1 MSDTTTDR
9 GWLRQLGTAVR
20 PHRRNV
26 AVALG
31 AAAVGQVTAALVP
44 LIERYVVDDVII
56 AGTSPIVPAVVL
68 LVLAAVTRFG
78 TAYVRRYWAGRVAL
92 DVQNDLRTQVY
103 DHLQRLDVTH
113 HDQMATGQ
121 LVSRAIS
128 DVNLVQGLLAFLP
141 LVLANVLFLAVAM
154 VAMFSLSPML
164 TLVALAVTPLLV
176 LTSLRLRTSVFPA
189 SWDAQQQAG
198 AVAGVVDEVVSGV
211 RVVKGFGQEEREVA
225 RLAATAERLFASRV
239 RAIRLQSR
247 YQPVLQT
254 LPSLAQVA
262 VLALGGWMAI
272 RGRISLGTFLAFSSY
287 MGQLQAPSRML
298 AGLVTIGQQARAG
311 VERVFELLDSTA
323 AVRSAPGAPNLSVP
337 EGRVTFVDVSFGY
350 LRSEPVLAGFSLTVE
365 PGETMALVGTSGSGK
380 STVALLLP
388 RFYDLQAGTI
398 RVDGTDIATVGLESL
413 RASIGLV
420 FEDTFLFS
428 DSVRANIAYGRP
440 DASAADIE
448 AAARVAGA
456 HEFIMGMAHGYDTEV
471 GERGLTLSGGQ
482 RQRIALARA
491 VLTDPRLLILDDATS
506 AVDSRV
512 EAEIHAT
519 LHRVLAGRTTLLIA
533 HRRSTLLLADRIAV
547 LDAGRVVD
555 VGSHADLQ
563 DRCGLYRRLLTGPG
577 DELVDADD
585 AVVEADPGDAHDVG
599 TNGVVTA
606 GTNSVVAESG
616 SVEAIRGRD
625 GVVAVGAGSVNGA
638 IDSVGSRPTVPDA
651 GPHDAGG
658 SWDHVDGRA
667 QRATPSLW
675 RREGDES
682 EAADRALVA
691 AGRKGDAPAMGMGA
705 PGPGGDWGG
714 GLAATPELLAQVA
727 FLRPADDRPDQAVA
741 DAAAADPRFGFRRF
755 IRRWRWQLAAGLGLV
770 VLDGLASLA
779 GPLLIRHG
787 IDSGVTPK
795 VTGALWAASAIY
807 LGVVLVDLFV
817 QVGQTFVTGRTAER
831 ALWSLRVKV
840 FAHLQRLGLDHYD
853 REMGGRIMTR
863 MTSDIEALTQLLQ
876 TGLVNAV
883 VALLTCIGVGVALL
897 VMDWRLALLALL
909 VVPPLAVATS
919 FFRRLSSAAY
929 DDARDKV
936 AVVNADF
943 QESLTDVRVAQAYV
957 REDQNTARFASRSRD
972 YLGARLKAQQL
983 VALYFPF
990 VELLSG
996 LAGAV
1001 VIAGGAA
1008 FVRQGSLS
1016 SGELIAFLL
1025 YLNLFF
1031 SPIQQLSQV
1040 FDTYQQARV
1049 ALSRITELLAEPSS
1063 VPEAADPV
1071 DPGRLVGR
1079 IELRDVRFSYP
1090 TTGVTVLDGVDLVI
1104 EPGQTVAIVGETGAG
1119 KSTLEKL
1126 VARYYDVS
1134 GGAVLVD
1141 GHDVRT
1147 LDLSAYRRQLGV
1159 VPQEPFLFAGTIRD
1173 NLAYG
1178 RPDASDAE
1186 VEAAAR
1192 AVGAHDVVAAL
1203 PGGYLHVVGEQG
1215 RSLSAGQ
1222 RQLLAL
1228 ARARLVDPAILLL
1241 DEATANLDLATEAR
1255 VSEAMGVAASGRTAL
1270 VIAHRLSTAVDA
1282 DKIVVM
1288 DAGQVVEVGT
1298 HHELLGHEGP
1308 YAALWSAFTGEPVP
1322 AA

>member
-1 MSDTTTDR
+1 MSDTTSDR
-9 GWLRQLGTAVR
+9 GWLRQLGSAVR

-26 AVALG
+26 AIALG
-31 AAAVGQVTAALVP
+31 AAAVGQIVAALVP
-44 LIERYVVDDVII
+44 LVERYIVDDVII
-56 AGTSPIVPAVVL
+56 AGTSPIVPAAIL
-68 LVLAAVTRFG
+68 LVLAAITRFV
-78 TAYVRRYWAGRVAL
+78 TAYIRRYWAGRVAL

-103 DHLQRLDVTH
+103 DHLQRLDVTR
-113 HDQMATGQ
+113 HDQMGTGQ

-141 LVLANVLFLAVAM
+141 LVLANVLFLAVALI
-154 VAMFSLSPML
+154 AMFSLSPLL
-164 TLVALAVTPLLV
+164 TLVALAVTPLLL

-198 AVAGVVDEVVSGV
+198 AVAGVVDETVSGV
-211 RVVKGFGQEEREVA
+211 RVEKGFGQEQREVA
-225 RLAATAERLFASRV
+225 RLAEAAERLFASRV
-239 RAIRLQSR
+239 RAIRLQAR
-247 YQPVLQT
+247 FQPILQT

-262 VLALGGWMAI
+262 VLALGGWLAI
-272 RGRISLGTFLAFSSY
+272 KGEISLGTFLAFSSY
-287 MGQLQAPSRML
+287 MSQLQAPSRML

-311 VERVFELLDSTA
+311 VERVFELLESTA
-323 AVRSAPGAPNLSVP
+323 AVRSAPDAPRLMGP
-337 EGRVTFVDVSFGY
+337 AGRVTFDDVGFGY
-350 LRSEPVLAGFSLTVE
+350 LRSEPVLDGFTLTVD

-388 RFYDLQAGTI
+388 RFYDVQSGTI
-398 RVDGTDIATVGLESL
+398 AIDGTDISTVDLESL
-413 RASIGLV
+413 RSNIGLV

-428 DSVRANIAYGRP
+428 DSIGANIAYGRP

-456 HEFIMGMAHGYDTEV
+456 HTFILQMAQGYDTEV

-482 RQRIALARA
+482 RQRVALARA

-506 AVDSRV
+506 AVDSRI

-555 VGSHADLQ
+555 VGTHDELHA
-563 DRCGLYRRLLTGPG
+563 RCELYRRLLTGPG

-585 AVVEADPGDAHDVG
+585 AVIEDEPRAWDDVD
-599 TNGVVTA
+599 
-606 GTNSVVAESG
+606 E
-616 SVEAIRGRD
+616 RD
-625 GVVAVGAGSVNGA
+625 LV
-638 IDSVGSRPTVPDA
+638 
-651 GPHDAGG
+651 
-658 SWDHVDGRA
+658 
-667 QRATPSLW
+667 ATPSLW
-675 RREGDES
+675 VREGS
-682 EAADRALVA
+682 EAATTDRVLTEAGAKTA
-691 AGRKGDAPAMGMGA
+691 APTLGMGA
-705 PGPGGDWGG
+705 GPGAGNWAS
-714 GLAATPELLAQVA
+714 GLAATPELLARVEA
-727 FLRPADDRPDQAVA
+727 LRPATDQPDDTVA
-741 DAAAADPRFGFRRF
+741 AASAADPNFRFGAF
-755 IRRWRWQLAAGLGLV
+755 IRRWRWQLAIGFGLV
-770 VLDGLASLA
+770 VLDGFGSLA

-787 IDSGVTPK
+787 IDAGVTPK
-795 VTGALWAASAIY
+795 VTGALWAASLVY
-807 LGVVLVDLFV
+807 LLVVVLNFAVMV
-817 QVGQTFVTGRTAER
+817 AETFVTGRTAER
-831 ALWSLRVKV
+831 VLWSLRVRV
-840 FAHLQRLGLDHYD
+840 FAHLQRLGLDYYD
-853 REMGGRIMTR
+853 REMGGRVMTR

-876 TGLVNAV
+876 TGLVNAI
-883 VALLTCIGVGVALL
+883 VALLTCIGVGIALAL
-897 VMDWRLALLALL
+897 MDWRLALLALL
-909 VVPPLAVATS
+909 VVPPLAVATAW
-919 FFRRLSSAAY
+919 FRRTSAAAY

-957 REDQNTARFASRSRD
+957 REDQNTARFARRSRD
-972 YLGARLKAQQL
+972 YLGARLRAQKL

-1008 FVRQGSLS
+1008 FVRNGSLS
-1016 SGELIAFLL
+1016 PGELIAFLL

-1031 SPIQQLSQV
+1031 TPIQQLSQV

-1049 ALSRITELLAEPSS
+1049 ALSRITELLSEPSS
-1063 VPEAADPV
+1063 VPEAEHPV
-1071 DPGRLVGR
+1071 DPGRLRGR
-1079 IELRDVRFSYP
+1079 IEFRNVRFAYP
-1090 TTGVTVLDGVDLVI
+1090 STGVEVLSGVDLVI
-1104 EPGQTVAIVGETGAG
+1104 EPGETVAIVGETGAG

-1126 VARYYDVS
+1126 VARYYDVTS
-1134 GGAVLVD
+1134 GAVLID
-1141 GHDVRT
+1141 GHDIRT
-1147 LDLSAYRRQLGV
+1147 LDLSSYRHQLGV

-1178 RPDASDAE
+1178 RPDATDAE

-1192 AVGAHDVVAAL
+1192 AVGAHEVVAAL

-1228 ARARLVDPAILLL
+1228 ARARLVNPAVLLL

-1255 VSEAMGVAASGRTAL
+1255 VSRAMGVAASGRTAL

-1298 HHELLGHEGP
+1298 HQDLLQHEGP
-1308 YAALWSAFTGEPVP
+1308 YAALWAAATGQPITSPTPPATP
-1322 AA
+1322 AAPAAPPKPPPF

>member
-1 MSDTTTDR
+1 MTETTSEQ
-9 GWLRQLGTAVR
+9 GWLRQLWTAVR

-31 AAAVGQVTAALVP
+31 AAAVGQVVAALVP
-44 LIERYVVDDVII
+44 LVERFIVDEVII
-56 AGTSPIVPAVVL
+56 AQSSPIAPAVLL
-68 LVLAAVTRFG
+68 LVLAAVTRFA

-103 DHLQRLDVTH
+103 DHLQRLDVTR
-113 HDQMATGQ
+113 HDQMGTGQ

-141 LVLANVLFLAVAM
+141 LVLANVLFLAVAL
-154 VAMFSLSPML
+154 VAMFWLSPLL

-198 AVAGVVDEVVSGV
+198 AVAGVVDETVSGV

-225 RLAATAERLFASRV
+225 RLAAAAERLFASRV
-239 RAIRLQSR
+239 RAIRLQAR
-247 YQPVLQT
+247 YQPLLQT

-272 RGRISLGTFLAFSSY
+272 QGRISLGTFLAFSSY
-287 MGQLQAPSRML
+287 MSQLQAPTRML

-311 VERVFELLDSTA
+311 VERVFELLESTA
-323 AVRSAPGAPNLSVP
+323 AVRSEPGAPHLAVP
-337 EGRVTFVDVSFGY
+337 DGRVEFDAVTFGY
-350 LRSEPVLAGFSLTVE
+350 LRSEPVLDEFSLTVE
-365 PGETMALVGTSGSGK
+365 PGETMAVVGTSGSGK

-388 RFYDLQAGTI
+388 RFYDLQGGAI
-398 RVDGTDIATVGLESL
+398 RVDGADISTVDLESL
-413 RASIGLV
+413 RRSIGLV

-428 DSVRANIAYGRP
+428 DSIGANIAYGRP
-440 DASAADIE
+440 DASAADVE

-456 HEFIMGMAHGYDTEV
+456 HDFIVAMDRGYDTPV

-482 RQRIALARA
+482 RQRVALARA

-519 LHRVLAGRTTLLIA
+519 LHRVLAGRTTLLVA

-555 VGSHADLQ
+555 VGTHEELEA
-563 DRCGLYRRLLTGPG
+563 RCERYRRLLTGPG
-577 DELVDADD
+577 DDLAEDDD
-585 AVVEADPGDAHDVG
+585 AAVPADLSDPVEGTDA
-599 TNGVVTA
+599 A
-606 GTNSVVAESG
+606 
-616 SVEAIRGRD
+616 
-625 GVVAVGAGSVNGA
+625 
-638 IDSVGSRPTVPDA
+638 RPTA
-651 GPHDAGG
+651 AT
-658 SWDHVDGRA
+658 
-667 QRATPSLW
+667 TPSLW
-675 RREGDES
+675 VRE
-682 EAADRALVA
+682 ADRAEVADAALVA
-691 AGRKGDAPAMGMGA
+691 AGQRNDAPAMGMGA
-705 PGPGGDWGG
+705 PGPGGGWGG
-714 GLAATPELLAQVA
+714 GLAATPELLARVA
-727 FLRPADDRPDQAVA
+727 ALRPAGDRPDDTV
-741 DAAAADPRFGFRRF
+741 AAASSPDPGFRFGRF

-770 VLDGLASLA
+770 VLDGLATLA
-779 GPLLIRHG
+779 GPLLVRHG
-787 IDSGVTPK
+787 IDAGVTPE
-795 VTGALWAASAIY
+795 VEGALWAASLLY
-807 LGVVLVDLFV
+807 LGIVLLDLFV
-817 QVGQTFVTGRTAER
+817 MAGQTFVTGRTAER

-863 MTSDIEALTQLLQ
+863 MTTDIEALTQLLQ
-876 TGLVNAV
+876 TGLVNAI
-883 VALLTCIGVGVALL
+883 VALLTCVGVGVALV

-919 FFRRLSSAAY
+919 AFRRRSSKAY
-929 DDARDKV
+929 DEARDKV

-957 REDQNTARFASRSRD
+957 REDQNTARFSRRSRE
-972 YLGARLKAQQL
+972 YLGARLRAQQL

-990 VELLSG
+990 VEFLSG
-996 LAGAV
+996 IAGAL

-1008 FVRQGSLS
+1008 FVRDGSLS

-1031 SPIQQLSQV
+1031 GPIQQLSQV

-1049 ALSRITELLAEPSS
+1049 ALSRIEELLGEESS
-1063 VPEAADPV
+1063 VPEAAHPV
-1071 DPGRLVGR
+1071 DPGPLAGR
-1079 IELRDVRFSYP
+1079 IELRGVRFAYP
-1090 TTGVTVLDGVDLVI
+1090 STGVAVLDGVDLVI
-1104 EPGQTVAIVGETGAG
+1104 EPGETVAIVGETGAG

-1126 VARYYDVS
+1126 VARYYDVT
-1134 GGAVLVD
+1134 GGVVLID
-1141 GHDVRT
+1141 GHDLRT
-1147 LDLSAYRRQLGV
+1147 LDLAAYRRQLGV

-1178 RPDASDAE
+1178 RPDATDAE

-1215 RSLSAGQ
+1215 RTLSAGQ

-1241 DEATANLDLATEAR
+1241 DEATANLDLHTEAR
-1255 VSEAMGVAASGRTAL
+1255 VSRAMGVAASGRTAL

-1288 DAGQVVEVGT
+1288 DAGRVVEVGT
-1298 HHELLGHEGP
+1298 HQDLLRHDGP
-1308 YAALWSAFTGEPVP
+1308 YAALWSAFTGEDHHAPTPVD
-1322 AA
+1322 

>member
-1 MSDTTTDR
+1 MPDTTRDR
-9 GWLRQLGTAVR
+9 GWLRQLWTAVR

-26 AVALG
+26 AIALG
-31 AAAVGQVTAALVP
+31 AAAVGQVVAALVP
-44 LIERYVVDDVII
+44 LVERHIVDEVIV
-56 AGTSPIVPAVVL
+56 AGTSPIVPAVAL
-68 LVLAAVTRFG
+68 LVLAAITRFA
-78 TAYVRRYWAGRVAL
+78 TAYVRRYWAGKVAL

-103 DHLQRLDVTH
+103 DHLQRLDATS

-141 LVLANVLFLAVAM
+141 LVLANVLFLVVALVAM
-154 VAMFSLSPML
+154 GSLSPLL
-164 TLVALAVTPLLV
+164 TLVALATTPLLL

-198 AVAGVVDEVVSGV
+198 AVAGVVDEAVSGV
-211 RVVKGFGQEEREVA
+211 RVVKGFGQEQREVA
-225 RLAATAERLFASRV
+225 RLAATAERLLASRV
-239 RAIRLQSR
+239 RAVRLQAR

-262 VLALGGWMAI
+262 VLALGGWLAI
-272 RGRISLGTFLAFSSY
+272 QGRISLGTFLAFSSY

-311 VERVFELLDSTA
+311 VERVFELLDATA
-323 AVRSAPGAPNLSVP
+323 AVRSAPGAPDLVVT
-337 EGRVTFVDVSFGY
+337 EGRITFDDVGFAY
-350 LRSEPVLAGFSLTVE
+350 LRSEPVLRGFDLTVE
-365 PGETMALVGTSGSGK
+365 PGETLALVGTSGSGK

-388 RFYDLQAGTI
+388 RFYDVGSGAI
-398 RVDGTDIATVGLESL
+398 RVDGTDIATVDLESL
-413 RASIGLV
+413 RRSIGLV

-428 DSVRANIAYGRP
+428 DTVGANIAYGRP
-440 DASAADIE
+440 DASAADVE

-456 HEFIMGMAHGYDTEV
+456 HEFITRSAHGYDTEV

-491 VLTDPRLLILDDATS
+491 VLTDPRLLVLDDATS

-519 LHRVLAGRTTLLIA
+519 LRQVLAGRSTLLIA

-555 VGSHADLQ
+555 VGTAAELEA
-563 DRCGLYRRLLTGPG
+563 RCELYRRLLTGPG
-577 DELVDADD
+577 DELVEADD
-585 AVVEADPGDAHDVG
+585 AVATGPGA
-599 TNGVVTA
+599 TTA
-606 GTNSVVAESG
+606 
-616 SVEAIRGRD
+616 
-625 GVVAVGAGSVNGA
+625 
-638 IDSVGSRPTVPDA
+638 
-651 GPHDAGG
+651 G
-658 SWDHVDGRA
+658 SWDAPGGPVA
-667 QRATPSLW
+667 ATPALW
-675 RREGDES
+675 VREGDAGAAT
-682 EAADRALVA
+682 EAALVA
-691 AGRKGDAPAMGMGA
+691 AGRRSEAPALGMGA
-705 PGPGGDWGG
+705 GPGGGGGWAG
-714 GLAATPELLAQVA
+714 GLAATPELEAQVA
-727 FLRPADDRPDQAVA
+727 ALRPAEDRPDQTVA
-741 DAAAADPRFGFRRF
+741 EASADDPGFRFATF
-755 IRRWRWQLAAGLGLV
+755 IRRWRWQLGVGLGLV
-770 VLDGLASLA
+770 VLDGLATLA
-779 GPLLIRHG
+779 GPSLIRHG
-787 IDSGVTPK
+787 IDAGVTPGD
-795 VTGALWAASAIY
+795 TGALWAASLVYLAI
-807 LGVVLVDLFV
+807 VLADLFV
-817 QVGQTFVTGRTAER
+817 MAGQTFVTGRTAER
-831 ALWSLRVKV
+831 SLWSLRVKV
-840 FAHLQRLGLDHYD
+840 FAHLQRLGLDFYD
-853 REMGGRIMTR
+853 REMGGRVMTR
-863 MTSDIEALTQLLQ
+863 MTTDIEALTQLLQ
-876 TGLVNAV
+876 TGLVNAI
-883 VALLTCIGVGVALL
+883 VALLTCVGVGVALV

-909 VVPPLAVATS
+909 VVPPLALATS
-919 FFRRLSSAAY
+919 WFRRHSSAAY

-936 AVVNADF
+936 AAVNADF

-957 REDQNTARFASRSRD
+957 REDQNTARFSRRSRA
-972 YLGARLKAQQL
+972 YLGARLRAQQL

-1008 FVRQGSLS
+1008 FVRGGSLTT
-1016 SGELIAFLL
+1016 GELIAFLL

-1031 SPIQQLSQV
+1031 APIQQLSQV

-1049 ALSRITELLAEPSS
+1049 ALGRITELLAERSS
-1063 VPEAADPV
+1063 VPEAPAPV
-1071 DPGRLVGR
+1071 DPGRLAGR
-1079 IELRDVRFSYP
+1079 LELRDVHFTYP
-1090 TTGVTVLDGVDLVI
+1090 TTGVPVLHGVDLVI
-1104 EPGQTVAIVGETGAG
+1104 EPGETVAIVGETGAG

-1126 VARYYDVS
+1126 VARYYDVT

-1147 LDLSAYRRQLGV
+1147 LDLAAYRRQLGV

-1255 VSEAMGVAASGRTAL
+1255 VGRAMGVAASGRTAL

-1282 DKIVVM
+1282 DKIVVL
-1288 DAGQVVEVGT
+1288 DAGRVVEVGDHRT
-1298 HHELLGHEGP
+1298 LLARGGP
-1308 YAALWSAFTGEPVP
+1308 YARLWAAFTGEPL
-1322 AA
+1322 AASAAAD